1 MGCFLRILAGK
12 PLALTPLGPRVTVAP
27 WAVDRRPGQREGGL
41 SMFARFIAAMV
52 VVLAMSAPAWAAS
65 DRKDL
70 QVAHDVSRQVLTY
83 PQFSIFDSVHMQVD
97 NGVVTLTG
105 KVTMPYKKNDI
116 EKRVGKIDGVHQ
128 VVNKI
133 TVLPVSTFDDELRF
147 RIARAIYG
155 NSNFWNYGSMAN
167 PPIHIIVE
175 NGHVT
180 LDGVVNSNTDRM
192 LARSI
197 ASSFGAFSV
206 TNDLKTDAEVEQE
219 LEHL

>member
-1 MGCFLRILAGK
+1 
-12 PLALTPLGPRVTVAP
+12 
-27 WAVDRRPGQREGGL
+27 
-41 SMFARFIAAMV
+41 MFARFLAAIT
-52 VVLAMSAPAWAAS
+52 VVLALSAPAWAA

-70 QVAHDVSRQVLTY
+70 QVARDVSKQVLTY
-83 PQFSIFDSVHMQVD
+83 PQFSIFDSVHMQIND
-97 NGVVTLTG
+97 GAVTLTG

-116 EKRVGKIDGVHQ
+116 EKRVAKIDGVHQ
-128 VVNKI
+128 VVNNI
-133 TVLPVSTFDDELRF
+133 TVLPVSQFDDELRF

-167 PPIHIIVE
+167 PPIHVIVE

-206 TNDLKTDAEVEQE
+206 TNDLKTDAEAEAE

>member
-1 MGCFLRILAGK
+1 
-12 PLALTPLGPRVTVAP
+12 
-27 WAVDRRPGQREGGL
+27 
-41 SMFARFIAAMV
+41 MFARFIAAMV
-52 VVLAMSAPAWAAS
+52 VVLAMSAPAWAAT

-70 QVAHDVSRQVLTY
+70 QVANDVSRQVLTY

-97 NGVVTLTG
+97 NGIVTLTG

-116 EKRVGKIDGVHQ
+116 GKRVAKIDGVREVANQ
-128 VVNKI
+128 I
-133 TVLPVSTFDDELRF
+133 TVLPVSSFDDELRF

-167 PPIHIIVE
+167 PPIHVIVE